1 MSNKRRKPTN
11 ADKRAAN
18 RVKQSTQVKKSL
30 APLSD
35 VELELLEDI
44 LMNMSL
50 DESEEEPMPALTIEE
65 VDGLF
70 AALALHPQMIKPS
83 EWIEAVL
90 RDAVFE
96 SQAQASQVMDL
107 LMRHYN
113 YVVPQVRTSASMG
126 DYQPLSYD
134 GNDDM
139 HEWCHGFILGT
150 GLGDENSF
158 IQSLPENSNGLMSL
172 MFILAMSHWD
182 NEAQDFFE
190 DYRPFAQ
197 AEGMG
202 DVINEFKGFV
212 KERSQKIDLPEA
224 EIAGNYFAVYMA
236 VLMLRFELIEQS
248 QHSMPSKLRIL
259 H

>member
-11 ADKRAAN
+11 ADKRTAN
-18 RVKQSTQVKKSL
+18 RVKQSTHVKKSL

-44 LMNMSL
+44 LMNMTL
-50 DESEEEPMPALTIEE
+50 DESEEDPIPALTIEE
-65 VDGLF
+65 IDGLF

-126 DYQPLSYD
+126 SYQPLSYD

-139 HEWCHGFILGT
+139 HEWCHGFVLGT
-150 GLGDENSF
+150 GLGDETAF
-158 IQSLPENSNGLMSL
+158 INALPEGSNGLMSL

-182 NEAQDFFE
+182 NEIQDFFE
-190 DYRPFAQ
+190 DYRTFAQ
-197 AEGMG
+197 AENMG
-202 DVINEFKGFV
+202 DLIAGFKDFV
-212 KERSQKIDLPEA
+212 KESSQRVDLPIE
-224 EIAGNYFAVYMA
+224 EIEGNYFAVYMA
-236 VLMLRFELIEQS
+236 VLMLRFELIEQPQYS
-248 QHSMPSKLRIL
+248 IPSKSRTL